1 MNDEGLNLPK
11 AQPSRRVTRLVILLA
26 GIVLGQVVLYGPSL
40 AGRKVLLPL
49 DILAQPGTYLPRTPE
64 VAKIVPQNT
73 YLTDLLYLCEPA
85 RRFAASEFQA
95 GRLPMWAPYHFA
107 GVPFIWPKF
116 SPFLALECVTASPV
130 VLAWVQLLAAMVVGL
145 GAYLF
150 CRRALAVSFWPAAI
164 AGWCY
169 PLTGFFVF
177 WQGFPTGVS
186 VHWLPWILLAVDR
199 TVRGG
204 SPRKDGPLT
213 PALSPSEGE
222 RGLASSLAPLGLSVV
237 TCLVLV
243 SGHLD
248 VAGQVLLVSGL
259 YALWCLYDVYSLR
272 WLQRGAGRA
281 VLALAAGWSLG
292 LLLAAP
298 YILPV
303 LEYTRTGARMAG
315 RSAGLEERPPVGL
328 AALPETVLPD
338 LYGADRTGSLRV
350 ASQNQLESA
359 AAAYTGVLATL
370 LVAPLAWCSRRHRAS
385 NVFWVLLA
393 LGGLSWCLDLPG
405 FVEFLRLPG
414 LNMMSHNRLV
424 FATSFAILALMAVG
438 LEVLRQGLIEQRWW
452 LWLPAA
458 LLAALCAWC
467 VYLAV
472 FLPEPIHSQLE
483 LSVREGNQ
491 VGWIHDLEGVQ
502 RVQTWYIRHYA
513 AMAVWCGV
521 GVAGWLI
528 LWSRR
533 AWQSRLLP
541 VAAALLVGDL
551 LWFAHGRS
559 VQCDPA
565 LYFPPVPVLDEVA
578 RSAPGRVIG
587 YNCLPASLAAMR
599 GLRDIRGYDSVDPA
613 RMIDLLG
620 FVADPQSKSYP
631 YALTQEMTPK
641 AEFTP
646 EGAIRLSP
654 ILDMLGV
661 RYVILRGSPSAG
673 TRPAFQG
680 VDYWVVVNSN
690 ALARTF
696 VARQVETVT
705 EDKARLERLASP
717 EFDPREVA
725 YVESPVDLPIA
736 CRGSARI
743 VEEIPTC
750 VTVSVHLET
759 PGLVVLADLWDK
771 GWRADWNGQR
781 LPILRANHALRGVVL
796 PAGEGTLVFRYAPA
810 SFSWGL
816 RLAGLAVLVLLV
828 WLGIILAK
836 RTAGARNSDG
846 LA

>member
-1 MNDEGLNLPK
+1 M
-11 AQPSRRVTRLVILLA
+11 ILLA

-85 RRFAASEFQA
+85 RRFAVSELQA

-116 SPFLALECVTASPV
+116 SPFLALQCLTASPV
-130 VLAWVQLLAAMVVGL
+130 VLAWTQLLAAIVASL

-150 CRRALAVSFWPAAI
+150 CRRALAVSFWPATI

-177 WQGFPTGVS
+177 WQGFPTGIS

-204 SPRKDGPLT
+204 SLSKDGPLT

-222 RGLASSLAPLGLSVV
+222 RGNRRQVSGESRLIGGAVRGSSPLAPLALSVV

-259 YALWCLYDVYSLR
+259 YALWCLYDVYAVR
-272 WLQRGAGRA
+272 WFQRGAGRA
-281 VLALAAGWSLG
+281 VLALAAGWGLG

-298 YILPV
+298 YILPAV
-303 LEYTRTGARMAG
+303 EYSRTGARMAG

-370 LVAPLAWCSRRHRAS
+370 LAAPLAWCSRRHRAS
-385 NVFWVLLA
+385 NVFWVLLS

-405 FVEFLRLPG
+405 FVELLRLPG

-438 LEVLRQGLIEQRWW
+438 LEVLRQGLMERRWW

-472 FLPEPIHSQLE
+472 YLPEPIHSQLE

-491 VGWIHDLEGVQ
+491 VGWIHDLEGVRQ
-502 RVQTWYIRHYA
+502 VQTWYVRHYA
-513 AMAVWCGV
+513 AMGVWCGA
-521 GVAGWLI
+521 GVTGWLI
-528 LWSRR
+528 LLSRR

-565 LYFPPVPVLDEVA
+565 LYFPPVPVLDAVA
-578 RSAPGRVIG
+578 KSAPGRVIG

-599 GLRDIRGYDSVDPA
+599 GLHDIRGYDSVDPA
-613 RMIDLLG
+613 RLIDLLG
-620 FVADPQSKSYP
+620 LAATPQSKAYF

-661 RYVILRGSPSAG
+661 RYVILRGAPSVG
-673 TRPAFQG
+673 TRPAFQEL
-680 VDYWVVVNSN
+680 DYWVMVNSN
-690 ALARTF
+690 TLARTF
-696 VARQVETVT
+696 IPLRVETVT
-705 EDKARLERLASP
+705 EDKMRLERLASP
-717 EFDPREVA
+717 EFDPRKVA
-725 YVESPVDLPIA
+725 CVESPLDLPNT
-736 CRGSARI
+736 CRGSAEI

-750 VTVSVHLET
+750 VTMSVRMET
-759 PGLVVLADLWDK
+759 PGLVVLADLWNK

-781 LPILRANHALRGVVL
+781 VPILRVNHALRGVVL

-816 RLAGLAVLVLLV
+816 RLAGLATLVLLA
-828 WLGIILAK
+828 WLGIILRKHLRA
-836 RTAGARNSDG
+836 
-846 LA
+846 